1 MSGNLVTISATV
13 MCPHGGQANV
23 LPAQSRVLV
32 DGSPAAT
39 EADVHTVTGCTFTAG
54 GSPRPCTAIRWTGP
68 SARILINGSPALLQD
83 STALAHNA
91 VGATQGPPNVTV
103 VQQRVV
109 GR

>member
-13 MCPHGGQANV
+13 LCPHGGQANV

-39 EADVHTVTGCTFTAG
+39 EADVYTVTGCTFTAG
-54 GSPRPCTAIRWTGP
+54 GKADPCTTVRWTGT
-68 SARILINGSPALLQD
+68 SARIRINGSPALLQD
-83 STALAHNA
+83 STALCHTAE
-91 VGATQGPPNVTV
+91 GATQGPPNVTV